1 MEITIDMIKELRE
14 KSGCGIMDCR
24 NALTNANGDMEK
36 AMAELREKGLEKAEK
51 RAGREASE
59 GRIEIYVHSEGRL
72 VVVLELNSETD
83 FVGKSETFRELA
95 HELAL
100 QIAAAAPKYIS
111 EADIPAEFIE
121 AESAAVKARMLAEG
135 KPERILDKILEGY
148 WKSYK
153 DENVL
158 LSQKYIKNE
167 NLTVQD
173 LINEKV
179 SALGERLILRRFI
192 RWELG
197 ETTREKEENAE

>member
-1 MEITIDMIKELRE
+1 MDITIDMIKELRE

-24 NALTNANGDMEK
+24 NALANSNGDMDK
-36 AMAELREKGLEKAEK
+36 AMAELREKGLQKAEK
-51 RAGREASE
+51 RADRVASE
-59 GRIEIYVHSEGRL
+59 GRIELYVHSEGRL

-83 FVGKSETFRELA
+83 FVGKSETFKELA

-100 QIAAAAPKYIS
+100 QIAAASPKFIS
-111 EADIPAEFIE
+111 EEDIPAEFIE
-121 AESAAVKARMLAEG
+121 TESAAIKERMLAEG
-135 KPERILDKILEGY
+135 KPEKIMDKILEGY
-148 WKSYK
+148 WKKFK

-158 LSQKYIKNE
+158 LNQKYIKNE

-179 SALGERLILRRFI
+179 SALGERLIVRRFI

-197 ETTREKEENAE
+197 ETTRQAEETAE